1 MNSVILDLG
10 FISIKWYSILI
21 LLGIVIS
28 YFYIMNRAKKLDI
41 NKDDVV
47 DIFFWTIIIGII
59 GARIYYVI
67 FNIEYYISNLI
78 DIFKIWNG
86 GLAIHGGIIFGALTC
101 IYLCK
106 KKNINIY
113 SLLDIFAPALIL
125 SQGIGRWGNFFNK
138 EAYGSVTTKAFL
150 EKVHIPDF
158 IINNMY
164 INGFYHHP
172 TFLYE
177 SILCFIGLI
186 IMLLYSK
193 NKYKKGNILGIYLI
207 WYGLIRIFIE
217 YLRTDS
223 LMIFNIKVAYIISI
237 IMILIGVLIIR
248 RKDETRL

>member
-1 MNSVILDLG
+1 MNSVIIDLG

-21 LLGIVIS
+21 LFGVIIS
-28 YFYIMNRAKKLDI
+28 YFYVVNRAKKANI
-41 NKDDVV
+41 NKDDIV
-47 DIFFWTIIIGII
+47 DIFFWTTIIGIL

-67 FNIEYYISNLI
+67 FNINYYINNVI

-86 GLAIHGGIIFGALTC
+86 GLAIHGGIIFGAISC

-113 SLLDIFAPALIL
+113 ILLDIFAPALIF
-125 SQGIGRWGNFFNK
+125 SQGIGRWGNFFNQ
-138 EAYGSVTTKAFL
+138 EAYGSVTTKLFL
-150 EKVHIPDF
+150 EKLYIPDF

-186 IMLLYSK
+186 IILIYSK
-193 NKYKKGNILGIYLI
+193 KEHKAGNILGIYLI

-217 YLRTDS
+217 YLRVDS
-223 LMIFNIKVAYIISI
+223 LMLFNIKVAYIISI
-237 IMILIGVLIIR
+237 LMIVFGVLIIR
-248 RKDETRL
+248 RKNETRL